1 MSKKNETVLTIT
13 RKKVEEEG
21 ILIGKGVT
29 RKVYELN
36 GKIYK
41 ICYNKAD
48 YLDKFRNECFFW
60 GMDKDIK
67 QNCSTRWSYNSVNS
81 NINEFNLYQ
90 ENKDK
95 YNFLNLTTRRKSN
108 FKIIEQ
114 EKIDCN
120 KVVELAEEILDDW
133 YVDDED
139 ILELMIEGQLS
150 EYMDFTFKDVMSFI
164 EENNLAY
171 SEICLVKQWG
181 LNKDGYLRLCDYSR

>member
-1 MSKKNETVLTIT
+1 M
-13 RKKVEEEG
+13 
-21 ILIGKGVT
+21 
-29 RKVYELN
+29 
-36 GKIYK
+36 
-41 ICYNKAD
+41 
-48 YLDKFRNECFFW
+48 FRNECYFW
-60 GMDKDIK
+60 GIDKDIK
-67 QNCSTRWSYNSVNS
+67 QNCSTKWSYASINN

-95 YNFLNLTTRRKSN
+95 YNFLNPTTRRKSN

-120 KVVELAEEILDDW
+120 KVVELAEEILDNW

-164 EENNLAY
+164 EENSLAY